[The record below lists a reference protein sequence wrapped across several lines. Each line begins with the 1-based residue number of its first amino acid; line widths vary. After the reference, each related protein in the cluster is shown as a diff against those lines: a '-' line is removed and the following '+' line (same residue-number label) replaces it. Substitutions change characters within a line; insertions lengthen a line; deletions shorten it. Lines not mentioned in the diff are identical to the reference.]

1 MKGLGDEDFIR
12 GYIVINWLKI
22 ISCYQPLIKWLV
34 RI

>member
-22 ISCYQPLIKWLV
+22 ISCYNLFY
-34 RI
+34 RIVS